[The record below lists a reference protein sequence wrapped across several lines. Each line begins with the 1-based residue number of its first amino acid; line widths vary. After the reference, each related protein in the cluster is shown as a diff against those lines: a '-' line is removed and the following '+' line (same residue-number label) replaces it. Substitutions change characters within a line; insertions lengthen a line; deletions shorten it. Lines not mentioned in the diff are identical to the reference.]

1 MAHTP
6 GPWQL
11 RTVDHSLGTIETAD
25 EKFVIAN
32 TCQLRGN
39 DYQSNHAE
47 RRANA
52 RLIAAAPDLLE
63 ALQVLASHWPHYAAH
78 MDMKRIDFD
87 AIAMARAAIAKAT
100 REQQ

>member
-11 RTVDHSLGTIETAD
+11 RTVDQSLGTIETAD
-25 EKFVIAN
+25 GKFIIAN
-32 TCQLRGN
+32 TCQLRAN

-63 ALQVLASHWPHYAAH
+63 ALELIANTG
-78 MDMKRIDFD
+78 MDARQCMLT
-87 AIAMARAAIAKAT
+87 ARAAIAKAT
-100 REQQ
+100 GEQA